1 MSSKKQ
7 HFRAGL
13 ALGIPLSCGAYF
25 ATHNPLISGMI
36 LTGSMVGSSA
46 PDWLELAWHT
56 GGDKKKGWFSFGY
69 EEGIRHSI
77 IPHRTITHWYLAW
90 TFLSIFAIAYLLR
103 HQGFI
108 DYFVAAFFI
117 SGWLH
122 IRMDSK
128 TSMGVPWFHPWAR
141 TRPKIEKEL

>member
-13 ALGIPLSCGAYF
+13 ALGVILALGDYF
-25 ATHNPLISGMI
+25 VMRNPLASGVI
-36 LTGSMVGSSA
+36 LTGSLMGSSA
-46 PDWLELAWHT
+46 PDWSELAWHT
-56 GGDKKKGWFSFGY
+56 GGGKKKGWLSFGY
-69 EEGIRHSI
+69 EDGMRHSI

-90 TFLSIFAIAYLLR
+90 TIFVVLAGYNLFR
-103 HQGFI
+103 NQGLF
-108 DYFVAAFFI
+108 DYFLCAFLM

-128 TSMGVPWFHPWAR
+128 TSMGVPWFHPWIR
-141 TRPKIEKEL
+141 NRP

>member
-13 ALGIPLSCGAYF
+13 VLGVTLACGAYF
-25 ATHNPLISGMI
+25 ATQNPFVSGMI
-36 LTGSMVGSSA
+36 LTGSIAGSSA
-46 PDWLELAWHT
+46 PDWLEIAWHT
-56 GGDKKKGWFSFGY
+56 GGGKKEGWFSFGY
-69 EEGIRHSI
+69 EDSVRHSI

-90 TFLSIFAIAYLLR
+90 TILVIFSMAYLFR
-103 HQGFI
+103 NQGLLE
-108 DYFVAAFFI
+108 YFVTSFLV

-128 TSMGVPWFHPWAR
+128 TSMGVPWFHPWVR
-141 TRPKIEKEL
+141 TKPR